1 MDLEGKVAV
10 VTGGSGNLG
19 SAVVRRLAEEG
30 AAVVVSDLPG
40 TPVKDLAAHIVEN
53 GGRAVVHEGDVSNED
68 DVVAMIATAVNEFG
82 RLDVLV
88 NNAAAIHLV
97 RDDRNLAEMTV
108 DYWDTVMAINLRGAM
123 LTCKHA
129 IPAMLVN
136 GGGSIVNFSSPA
148 ATHGDERLFAYSAS
162 KAAVRGLTVSV
173 ATAYGKQGIRCN
185 AVAPGCV
192 WSDSYRA
199 HLPADLL
206 DVMERT
212 ALTPRLGL
220 PEDIANTVAFLASD
234 RAGYITAQTLSVD
247 GGIGS
252 HQPWVRMR

>member
-40 TPVKDLAAHIVEN
+40 TPVKDLVAHIVEN